1 MILFTDQC
9 DIPMSLA
16 ASPKP
21 ERPWPWLI
29 DLRSAWE
36 LYSCANTTFSPLNVV
51 DSLT

>member
-9 DIPMSLA
+9 DIPMALA

-21 ERPWPWLI
+21 EHRQPRLI

-36 LYSCANTTFSPLNVV
+36 LYSRANTTFPPLNVV
-51 DSLT
+51 DSLP